1 MIECAE
7 SSAALTPQ
15 SQKANFQ
22 KVTLII
28 LNFKMERFTKKLR
41 FFHDPNRIDP
51 RFSRIWSYFS
61 AIVFKTI
68 VACPVA
74 KKFDFQYIIFS
85 NGTVDYE
92 NESFLWYFYLF
103 SKEYV

>member
-41 FFHDPNRIDP
+41 FFMIL
-51 RFSRIWSYFS
+51 
-61 AIVFKTI
+61 AELTQ
-68 VACPVA
+68 
-74 KKFDFQYIIFS
+74 DFQGFEVISRQF
-85 NGTVDYE
+85 
-92 NESFLWYFYLF
+92 F
-103 SKEYV
+103 